1 MLGATQTGVQ
11 VELNFK
17 NIALLMVIAG
27 GIYAWYSGL
36 LDGFLGD
43 FGGALGKGGTE
54 ARQVE

>member
-1 MLGATQTGVQ
+1 M
-11 VELNFK
+11 ELNFK

-36 LDGFLGD
+36 LDGFLGA
-43 FGGALGKGGTE
+43 FGGALGKGGTD